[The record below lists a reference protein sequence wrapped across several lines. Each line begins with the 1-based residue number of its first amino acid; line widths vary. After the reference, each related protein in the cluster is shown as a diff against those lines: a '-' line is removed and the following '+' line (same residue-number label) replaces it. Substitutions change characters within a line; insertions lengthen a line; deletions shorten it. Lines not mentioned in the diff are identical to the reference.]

1 MITLP
6 YIRCKNCNAE
16 NNIENNFCHQ
26 CGLKLDEMYC
36 SNCSV
41 LDLGIYSNRKKCPE
55 VFAFIMKEL
64 RQKYGNQEINRLV
77 ARYNL
82 LDPHYTEQSK
92 ENK

>member
-1 MITLP
+1 MP

-16 NNIENNFCHQ
+16 NNVENNFCHR
-26 CGLKLDEMYC
+26 CGLKLDDMYC

-41 LDLGIYSNRKKCPE
+41 LGLGIYSDCKKCPG

-64 RQKYGNQEINRLV
+64 RLKYGNQEINRLV